1 MLIIALLAA
10 AAIGLQGS
18 GSLDAPD
25 GHIVYMSVRN

>member
-10 AAIGLQGS
+10 AAIGLQVS

>member
-18 GSLDAPD
+18 SSLDAPD
-25 GHIVYMSVRN
+25 GRIVYMSVRN